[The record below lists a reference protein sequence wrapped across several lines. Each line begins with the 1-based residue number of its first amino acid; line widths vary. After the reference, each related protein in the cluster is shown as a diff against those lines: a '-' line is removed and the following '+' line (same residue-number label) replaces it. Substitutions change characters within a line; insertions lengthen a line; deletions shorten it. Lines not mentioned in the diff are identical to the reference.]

1 MVEGKRVSV
10 TAATEKEAI
19 AKTAAIKAEGKEPEK
34 KDRFLLTEA
43 IDKYIEDREA
53 VLSPAT
59 IRGYRRIQKK
69 RLQSIMQADIYTLGR
84 ETVQRAVAEDTRTVS
99 AKTVHNAYGL
109 VSAVLGAFC
118 VQIDGIKLPMIV
130 RKKKQYLQP
139 EDIGKLIEAVKG
151 DSCEIQI
158 LLAIWLGM
166 RRSEICGLCWDSI
179 DLDKGTIY
187 IHRAKVP
194 NDKGKYIIKEEP
206 KNSSSVRTIDCPDY
220 ILDKL
225 KALPKRSGP
234 IFSQH
239 PEILSRHVH
248 KACRSVGITD
258 TTMHGL
264 RHTNAAVMKS
274 LGVDDAHA
282 MARGGWSSEATY
294 KKVYS
299 YVFDSE
305 KDTADAAINNFFA
318 EKMHTN
324 LHTKNAPITLLWMV
338 GALFTPLTYPY
349 PSQ

>member
-1 MVEGKRVSV
+1 MKLPKAKKLPSGSWNVQVMVDGKRVSV
-10 TAATEKEAI
+10 TASSEKEAI
-19 AKTAAIKAEGKEPEK
+19 AKAAEIKASGSAPEK
-34 KDRFLLTEA
+34 KEKFTLTQA
-43 IDKYIEDREA
+43 IDKYIEDRYTEGKPS
-53 VLSPAT
+53 VLSPST
-59 IRGYRRIQKK
+59 VRGYRRIQKK
-69 RLQSIMQADIYTLGR
+69 RLQSIMNADIYSLSK
-84 ETVQRAVAEDTRTVS
+84 EAIQKAVSEDTQTVS

-109 VSAVLGAFC
+109 VSAVLNAFC
-118 VQIDGIKLPMIV
+118 VQIDGVKLPMIV

-139 EDIGKLIEAVKG
+139 EDIGKLIQAVEG

-158 LLAIWLGM
+158 LLAVWLGM

-179 DLDKGTIY
+179 DLEKGTIY

-194 NDKGKYIIKEEP
+194 NDKGRYIIKEEP
-206 KNSSSVRTIDCPDY
+206 KSSSSVRIIDCPDY

-234 IFSQH
+234 VFSQH

-248 KACRSVGITD
+248 KACRAIGITD

-305 KDTADAAINNFFA
+305 KDTADAAINNFFT
-318 EKMHTN
+318 EK
-324 LHTKNAPITLLWMV
+324 LQTKLQT
-338 GALFTPLTYPY
+338 
-349 PSQ
+349 Q

>member
-1 MVEGKRVSV
+1 MKLPKAKKLPSGSWNVQVMVSGKRVSV
-10 TAATEKEAI
+10 TAPTEKEAV
-19 AKTAAIKAEGKEPEK
+19 AKAAEIKAGGLLPEK
-34 KDRFLLTEA
+34 KDRFTLTEA
-43 IDKYIEDREA
+43 IDKYIEDREV

-69 RLQSIMQADIYTLGR
+69 RLQSIMQADIYTLDR
-84 ETVQRAVAEDTRTVS
+84 ETIQRAVAEDTRAVS
-99 AKTVHNAYGL
+99 AKTVRNAYGL

-139 EDIGKLIEAVKG
+139 EDIGKLIEAVQG

-158 LLAIWLGM
+158 LLAVWLGM

-194 NDKGKYIIKEEP
+194 NDKGEYVIKEEP
-206 KNSSSVRTIDCPDY
+206 KNRSSVRVIDCPDY
-220 ILDKL
+220 ILDKIKL
-225 KALPKRSGP
+225 LPKKREP
-234 IFSQH
+234 LFSQH

-248 KACRSVGITD
+248 KVCRTIGITD

-305 KDTADAAINNFFA
+305 KDTADAAINSFFNQKLQMNLQT
-318 EKMHTN
+318 EKD
-324 LHTKNAPITLLWMV
+324 
-338 GALFTPLTYPY
+338 
-349 PSQ
+349 